1 VSNNNDEKSRLD
13 SAARAA
19 WLYFIGEKTQEE
31 IARIMRISRPT
42 AQRLVSLARS
52 ERLITFR
59 FKNPIL
65 SYLELADRLT
75 SLYRLAY
82 CEVVP
87 VDPTKPES
95 LAGVATSAA
104 GFIEL
109 SLSAPTP
116 VVMALGTGRTLRAAT
131 DLVQSMDCPQHT
143 LVALVG
149 NIAPDGSASMFDVLS
164 KLADV
169 TKAKRYPIPLPVL
182 ADTRAERDQLVSLRP
197 VRRVHELAAR
207 ADITLVGVGQMDLQ
221 APQFVD
227 GFITREEL
235 LEQIRLGA
243 VGEITGWSF
252 DAEGRIL
259 TEGIN
264 QRLTS
269 SPARIDGAQLVI
281 GVANGKRKLAA
292 IHSALR
298 GRLVNGLITDDETAE
313 ALVAKAAQG
322 RP

>member
-1 VSNNNDEKSRLD
+1 MSNNNDEKSRLD

-109 SLSAPTP
+109 SLSAPTQKPCQTP
-116 VVMALGTGRTLRAAT
+116 VARFMKLPGPKGVAPASSPRRPNAIRPFPLKIVMN
-131 DLVQSMDCPQHT
+131 S
-143 LVALVG
+143 
-149 NIAPDGSASMFDVLS
+149 S
-164 KLADV
+164 
-169 TKAKRYPIPLPVL
+169 
-182 ADTRAERDQLVSLRP
+182 
-197 VRRVHELAAR
+197 
-207 ADITLVGVGQMDLQ
+207 
-221 APQFVD
+221 
-227 GFITREEL
+227 
-235 LEQIRLGA
+235 
-243 VGEITGWSF
+243 TGWLCV
-252 DAEGRIL
+252 A
-259 TEGIN
+259 
-264 QRLTS
+264 
-269 SPARIDGAQLVI
+269 PA
-281 GVANGKRKLAA
+281 
-292 IHSALR
+292 
-298 GRLVNGLITDDETAE
+298 
-313 ALVAKAAQG
+313 
-322 RP
+322 